1 VRPLAVAMRLPRLF
15 RTTTFRLTLL
25 FLALFA
31 AAASAFLAYI
41 YVATAGEATRRTDQ
55 EITREMRSLVA
66 VYDRAGMDALNQSL
80 IERASS
86 ERPFLYLL
94 MKPNGARVSG
104 SIAESPV
111 DKFTGA
117 PMWASFSVT
126 DVDAE
131 GRSNRHPAR
140 GFQERLKHG
149 EILFVGADVGEDQA
163 YVAKIIHALQGAG
176 ALVIVLGLLGG
187 LLVSRNV
194 SRSMQGLTDVVTA
207 VRNGELG
214 ARAQVR
220 GARDEFDELAEGM
233 NEMLDRLE
241 RSMAG
246 HRHAGDAIAHD
257 LRSPLTRLRARL
269 EVAYLDIEAGKG
281 DPEKAMA
288 QALED
293 TDGVLKT
300 FAAVLS
306 IARLQ
311 AAGEAPNPTNIDPAV
326 LGHDIGE
333 LYEPLCEDKGIDFKA
348 EFSPG
353 LTVRGNQEFLAQ
365 ALSNILDNAVKY
377 TPSGGAIMLR
387 VRRRS
392 SGEVEFSV
400 TDTGPGVPDGDRER
414 VVQRFV
420 RLENSRNEPGAGLG
434 LSLVAAVAEA
444 HKGRLELAEGPGKVG
459 EIGPGLRVALILPRA
474 G

>member
-1 VRPLAVAMRLPRLF
+1 MRLPRIF
-15 RTTTFRLTLL
+15 RTTPFRLTLL

-31 AAASAFLAYI
+31 SAASAFLAYI

-55 EITREMRSLVA
+55 EITREMHSLVA
-66 VYDRAGMDALNQSL
+66 AYDRAGLDAVNQSL
-80 IERASS
+80 IERAAS

-94 MKPNGARVSG
+94 MNNDQKRISG
-104 SIAESPV
+104 SIEESPV
-111 DKFTGA
+111 DNFVGPARWT
-117 PMWASFSVT
+117 SFSVT
-126 DVDAE
+126 DQDAQ
-131 GRSNRHPAR
+131 GHTVKHPAR
-140 GFQERLKHG
+140 GLQQRLRG
-149 EILFVGADVGEDQA
+149 GQMLFVGADIGADEA
-163 YVAKIIHALQGAG
+163 YVNNVTRALQGGG
-176 ALVIVLGLLGG
+176 ALFVLLGLAGG
-187 LLVSRNV
+187 VLMSRNV
-194 SRSMQGLTDVVTA
+194 TRSMVGLTEVVDA
-207 VRNGELG
+207 VRNGDIG

-220 GARDEFDELAEGM
+220 GTRDEFDELAAGV

-269 EVAYLDIEAGKG
+269 EVAYLDVEAGKG
-281 DPEKAMA
+281 DPTQALA

-300 FAAVLS
+300 FGAVLS

-311 AAGEAPNPTNIDPAV
+311 AAGTAPDPVLFDPAE
-326 LGHDIGE
+326 LAANIAE
-333 LYEPLCEDKGIDFKA
+333 LYEPLCEDKDIDFDA
-348 EFSPG
+348 EFSKD
-353 LTVRGNQEFLAQ
+353 LQARGNREFLAQ
-365 ALSNILDNAVKY
+365 ALANILDNAVKY
-377 TPSGGAIMLR
+377 TPAGGAIMLR

-392 SGEVEFSV
+392 SGEIEFSV

-414 VVQRFV
+414 VVERFV

-444 HKGRLELAEGPGKVG
+444 HGGRLELAEGPGKVG
-459 EIGPGLRVALILPRA
+459 EMGPGLRVALVLPRPA
-474 G
+474 

>member
-1 VRPLAVAMRLPRLF
+1 MRLPRIF
-15 RTTTFRLTLL
+15 RTTPFRLTLL

-31 AAASAFLAYI
+31 SAASAFLAYI

-55 EITREMRSLVA
+55 EITREMRSLVGA
-66 VYDRAGMDALNQSL
+66 YDRAGLDAVNQSL
-80 IERASS
+80 IERAAS

-94 MKPNGARVSG
+94 MNKDQKRISG

-111 DKFTGA
+111 ETFSGPST
-117 PMWASFSVT
+117 WTSFSVT
-126 DVDAE
+126 DLDAN
-131 GRSNRHPAR
+131 GHTVKHPAR
-140 GFQERLKHG
+140 GLQEALRG
-149 EILFVGADVGEDQA
+149 GQILFVGADVGDDEA
-163 YVAKIIHALQGAG
+163 YVVKIVRALWGAG
-176 ALVIVLGLLGG
+176 ALVIVLGLAGG
-187 LLVSRNV
+187 VLVSRNV
-194 SRSMQGLTDVVTA
+194 TRSMVGLSEVVEA
-207 VRNGELG
+207 VRNGDLG

-220 GARDEFDELAEGM
+220 GARDEFDELAAGV

-269 EVAYLDIEAGKG
+269 EAAYLDVEAGKG
-281 DPEKAMA
+281 DPTQALA
-288 QALED
+288 QALDD

-300 FAAVLS
+300 FGAVLS

-311 AAGEAPNPTNIDPAV
+311 AAGAAPDPVLFDPAD
-326 LGHDIGE
+326 LAADIAE
-333 LYEPLCEDKGIDFKA
+333 LYAPLCEDKGIDFAA
-348 EFSPG
+348 EFAKP
-353 LTVRGNQEFLAQ
+353 LQLRGNREFLAQ
-365 ALSNILDNAVKY
+365 ALANILDNAVKY
-377 TPSGGAIMLR
+377 TPAGGAIMLR

-400 TDTGPGVPDGDRER
+400 TDTGPGVPDADRER
-414 VVQRFV
+414 VVERFV

-444 HKGRLELAEGPGKVG
+444 HGGRLELDEGPGQVG
-459 EIGPGLRVALILPRA
+459 DTGPGLRVALVLPRPA
-474 G
+474 

>member
-1 VRPLAVAMRLPRLF
+1 MRLPRLF
-15 RTTTFRLTLL
+15 RTTPFRLTLL

-41 YVATAGEATRRTDQ
+41 YLATAGEATRRTD
-55 EITREMRSLVA
+55 EDIGREMRALQAAYERGGANV
-66 VYDRAGMDALNQSL
+66 LNQSL
-80 IERASS
+80 IERAAS

-94 MKPNGARVSG
+94 MTKDGKRISG
-104 SIAESPV
+104 SIEESPV
-111 DKFTGA
+111 EEFTGA
-117 PMWASFSVT
+117 PARASFSVT
-126 DVDAE
+126 DIDVN
-131 GRSNRHPAR
+131 GRERKNPAR
-140 GFQERLKHG
+140 GFQEQLRDG
-149 EILFVGADVGEDQA
+149 EILFVGADISEDQA
-163 YVAKIIHALQGAG
+163 YVLKIVRALWGAG

-194 SRSMQGLTDVVTA
+194 SRSMAGLADVVTA
-207 VRNGELG
+207 VRNGDLE
-214 ARAQVR
+214 ARAHVR
-220 GARDEFDELAEGM
+220 GTRDEFDELAEGL

-269 EVAYLDIEAGKG
+269 ETAYLDVEAGKG
-281 DPEKAMA
+281 NAEEALA

-300 FAAVLS
+300 FGAVLS

-311 AAGEAPNPTNIDPAV
+311 AAGQAPDQNVFDPAE
-326 LGHDIGE
+326 LGGDMAE
-333 LYEPLCEDKGIDFKA
+333 LYEPVCEDKGLDFAA
-348 EFSPG
+348 EFSAD
-353 LTVRGNQEFLAQ
+353 LQVRGNREFLAQ
-365 ALSNILDNAVKY
+365 ALANILDNAVKY

-392 SGEVEFSV
+392 SGEVEYSV
-400 TDTGPGVPDGDRER
+400 TDTGPGVPDEDRER
-414 VVQRFV
+414 VVERFV
-420 RLENSRNEPGAGLG
+420 RLENSRSEPGSGLG

-444 HKGRLELAEGPGKVG
+444 HGGRLELAEGPGQVG
-459 EIGPGLRVALILPRA
+459 EMGPGLRVALILPRA
-474 G
+474 A